1 MTASKMFV
9 VEEPRQQ
16 QSPLIETGDDEHR
29 STGEAMTRPSMTA
42 TSVAPTTKVNAGS
55 LLASDHH
62 PLLLSASVANPSAA
76 SATAM
81 HSMPVPLGGEDL
93 LKDSTT
99 SMFGTSSLP
108 ANSAIATGSPPIAL
122 VRRRFCGTGPFDRH
136 WFVLDC
142 CGIFCALLTYG
153 LHLYGIYT
161 VCVVLLPPWMSYT
174 IESVRYLTVW
184 GHIHRSMF
192 TLVALLAMASHFRA
206 MTTDPGAVPP
216 DAKPLDEHLAQAQQD
231 EQRSA
236 QERALM
242 DPTSLPH
249 PSAPSHHLR
258 LCRRCRAYKPQRAHH
273 CSICR
278 RCVIKMD
285 HHCPWINNCCAI
297 GNHKY
302 FLLFIMYTFCSC
314 VYSLSLLVWRFTSC
328 MGHHHHVR
336 QQQQHSPAN
345 ARCFDDPTDLLKV
358 LGLLVESVLFG
369 LFTMCMMCDQSGVV
383 SSRITHIDRLK
394 GLELR
399 DTISG
404 VAEVFGVGRPR
415 DRTASASLWR
425 RRKNR
430 STSDFD
436 GSSSSSSPSK
446 FRLDWLSPF
455 SPVCWGSLE
464 EEIMGYCRPVSSPA
478 GTASSITTTSEPKGV
493 QELV

>member
-1 MTASKMFV
+1 MFV

-16 QSPLIETGDDEHR
+16 QSPLLESDEA
-29 STGEAMTRPSMTA
+29 TTTAATA
-42 TSVAPTTKVNAGS
+42 TSNMAPPTKS
-55 LLASDHH
+55 LLSSDHH
-62 PLLLSASVANPSAA
+62 PLLSSSSVANPSAS

-81 HSMPVPLGGEDL
+81 NSTPVAFGGSGGEDL
-93 LKDSTT
+93 LKDPTTGILGTSTT
-99 SMFGTSSLP
+99 SIAPG
-108 ANSAIATGSPPIAL
+108 SAPIAL

-142 CGIFCALLTYG
+142 CGIFCALLTYF
-153 LHLYGIYT
+153 LHLYGIYA
-161 VCVVLLPPWMSYT
+161 VCVVLVPPWLSYT
-174 IESVRYLTVW
+174 VESVRYLTVW

-216 DAKPLDEHLAQAQQD
+216 DAKPLDEHLAQAQQE

-236 QERALM
+236 QERALL

-249 PSAPSHHLR
+249 PTPASHHLR

-314 VYSLSLLVWRFTSC
+314 LYSLSLLVWRFTSC
-328 MGHHHHVR
+328 MGHHHHMSASR
-336 QQQQHSPAN
+336 QQQHSPAN
-345 ARCFDDPTDLLKV
+345 GRCFDDPTDLLKV

-415 DRTASASLWR
+415 DRTSASLWR

-436 GSSSSSSPSK
+436 GSSPSSSSSSSN

-455 SPVCWGSLE
+455 STVCWGSLE
-464 EEIMGYCRPVSSPA
+464 QDIMGYCRPVSSA
-478 GTASSITTTSEPKGV
+478 GATASSNVTSADPKGI